1 MISYIQYSKAGL
13 DVPSISCIV
22 QLASRHAAS
31 PCWSSL
37 LAHTQATSVA
47 EQPLRGSTSKRHRSC
62 NIVSYNLGLD
72 TQHEHTPHAGI
83 SAIVSSF
90 DTACAPKTPKLKNVK
105 KHKSVATSERLT
117 IMTGVLA
124 QQRETHGGG
133 GRRRTWPLRREK
145 PETSAPKLRD
155 FSTSRS
161 RLF

>member
-1 MISYIQYSKAGL
+1 
-13 DVPSISCIV
+13 
-22 QLASRHAAS
+22 
-31 PCWSSL
+31 
-37 LAHTQATSVA
+37 
-47 EQPLRGSTSKRHRSC
+47 
-62 NIVSYNLGLD
+62 
-72 TQHEHTPHAGI
+72 
-83 SAIVSSF
+83 VSSF